1 MILTGVGRENECP
14 AAFLS
19 EVLDKAHKER
29 YFLNIEALNEESRM
43 CRDGRE
49 LAAGASQYQGH
60 LKLPREPWW

>member
-19 EVLDKAHKER
+19 EVLDKAHKGM
-29 YFLNIEALNEESRM
+29 YFLNIEALSEESRM

-49 LAAGASQYQGH
+49 LAAGASQYQGQSEA
-60 LKLPREPWW
+60 PS